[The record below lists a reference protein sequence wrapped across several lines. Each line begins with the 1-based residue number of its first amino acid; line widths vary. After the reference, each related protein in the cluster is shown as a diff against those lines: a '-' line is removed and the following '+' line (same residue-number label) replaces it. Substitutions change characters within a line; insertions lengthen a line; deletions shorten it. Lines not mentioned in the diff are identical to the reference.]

1 MCKTRRKMRMIKT
14 LKTALRTAMVTLM
27 ITGVVYP
34 LSVTVVARFL
44 FPEKASGSLITDQ
57 TGEIRGSSLNGQSF
71 TLPCYFQPRPSAAGD
86 GYDAMASGGSNLGPA
101 STELKARM
109 EKDLAR
115 LEKENP
121 GAGGPVPLEL
131 LTASGSGLDPH
142 ISPNAAFWQIP
153 RIASARNADAG
164 KIRKLVERFTQ
175 GRDFGVLG
183 EPRVNVLHLN
193 LALDRDFG
201 GSP

>member
-1 MCKTRRKMRMIKT
+1 MIKT

-27 ITGVVYP
+27 ITGIVYP
-34 LSVTVVARFL
+34 LSVTVAARLL
-44 FPEKASGSLITDQ
+44 FSEKAAGSLITDQ
-57 TGEIRGSSLNGQSF
+57 AGEIRGSSLIGQNF
-71 TLPCYFQPRPSAAGD
+71 TRPCYFQPRPSAAGD

-101 STELKARM
+101 SAELKARM

-121 GAGGPVPLEL
+121 ETEGPVPVEL

-164 KIRKLVERFTQ
+164 KIRKLVESLAQ

-183 EPRVNVLHLN
+183 EPRVNVLHVN

>member
-14 LKTALRTAMVTLM
+14 IKTALRTAMVTLM
-27 ITGVVYP
+27 ITGIVYP

-44 FPEKASGSLITDQ
+44 FPEKAAGSLITDQ
-57 TGEIRGSSLNGQSF
+57 AGDIKGSSLIGQSF

-101 STELKARM
+101 SAELKARM
-109 EKDLAR
+109 EKDLVR
-115 LEKENP
+115 LEQENP
-121 GAGGPVPLEL
+121 GAEGPVPVDL

-153 RIASARNADAG
+153 RIASARNADARE
-164 KIRKLVERFTQ
+164 IRKLVERLTQ

-183 EPRVNVLHLN
+183 EPRVNVLHVN